1 MRPLPQ
7 VRTVNVPRI
16 LVCDDTPDILE
27 MVQLILQS
35 EGYEVTTASCGRE
48 VLESVEAAV
57 PDLVVLDLRM
67 PGLDGLSVLR
77 ALTSRSGGGPPVVI
91 LSAKGRDEDRREAL
105 AVGARGYLVKPFT
118 VGQLLSAVRA
128 QLPGGG

>member
-1 MRPLPQ
+1 M
-7 VRTVNVPRI
+7 PRI

-35 EGYEVTTASCGRE
+35 EGYEVTTASRGQE
-48 VLESVEAAV
+48 VIDSVEAAV
-57 PDLVVLDLRM
+57 PDLVLLDLRM
-67 PGLDGLSVLR
+67 PGVDGLSVLR
-77 ALTSRSGGGPPVVI
+77 ELTSRRGGGPPVLI

-105 AVGARGYLVKPFT
+105 AGGARAYLVKPFT

-128 QLPGGG
+128 QLQGGR